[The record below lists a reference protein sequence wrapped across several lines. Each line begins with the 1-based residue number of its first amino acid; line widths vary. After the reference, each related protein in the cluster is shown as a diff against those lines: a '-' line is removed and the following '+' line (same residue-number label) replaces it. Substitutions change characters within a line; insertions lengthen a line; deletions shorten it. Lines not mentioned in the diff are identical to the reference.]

1 MQFLKNITHPLAVGA
16 AVETPVEAAAIRR
29 GAHWVALP
37 DEHDLIAPLARLVSA
52 RDGHRVVPY
61 HIVVSLVSRV
71 LRLPAV
77 VDGALAAV
85 AVLALGS
92 PSLEYMEGILGHV
105 KAEPYSLFFDGM
117 DAASLLRVFKQL
129 SSHDRLSVD
138 PRLWSASRAFFSL
151 QFEPLILVLP
161 AAGAAAAIETFSR
174 PYLLRHY
181 GLFAKKR
188 RPYNYGRPYLYA
200 SIERIF
206 YVITVLLKVFNRS
219 GQRSAHG

>member
-1 MQFLKNITHPLAVGA
+1 M
-16 AVETPVEAAAIRR
+16 ETPSESAIRR

-61 HIVVSLVSRV
+61 HIVVGLVSRA

-77 VDGALAAV
+77 VDDALAAV

-92 PSLEYMEGILGHV
+92 PSLEYMEGILGHI
-105 KAEPYSLFFDGM
+105 KAEPYSLSFFDGM
-117 DAASLLRVFKQL
+117 DAATLLRAFKQL

-138 PRLWSASRAFFSL
+138 PRFVVSLADVL

-161 AAGAAAAIETFSR
+161 AGGAGAAAAAGAVNVPLTAEQRLGNEFMSLPWPVFFLFLCKLAGGRGHPRLEPPFPPFCDTFCS
-174 PYLLRHY
+174 
-181 GLFAKKR
+181 
-188 RPYNYGRPYLYA
+188 N
-200 SIERIF
+200 
-206 YVITVLLKVFNRS
+206 
-219 GQRSAHG
+219 